1 MKKMKPLQ
9 TLEDL
14 LAEPGCFSVLFPSF
28 SFLENH
34 GLKVLQLGWGEGV
47 AGGGAK
53 KREAETRN
61 DRETRERWIGGK
73 GK

>member
-9 TLEDL
+9 ALEDL

-34 GLKVLQLGWGEGV
+34 GLKVLQLGWGEGEP
-47 AGGGAK
+47 
-53 KREAETRN
+53 R
-61 DRETRERWIGGK
+61 K
-73 GK
+73 GKQKQETIEKQGKDR